1 MNKKAELL
9 LEELG
14 LETFQPP
21 NRMEWND
28 MGTTPQKD
36 EGQKGTDEP
45 WKLPDQSSQDPK
57 QKPPP
62 KPDYSGVVE
71 RSKS

>member
-1 MNKKAELL
+1 
-9 LEELG
+9 
-14 LETFQPP
+14 
-21 NRMEWND
+21 

-45 WKLPDQSSQDPK
+45 WKHPAQSSQDPK

-71 RSKS
+71 KSKS

>member
-1 MNKKAELL
+1 MNGKAELL

-14 LETFQPP
+14 LKKPTAA
-21 NRMEWND
+21 NRMEWNN
-28 MGTTPQKD
+28 MGKTPQND

-45 WKLPDQSSQDPK
+45 WKHPAQSSQDPK

-62 KPDYSGVVE
+62 KPDYGKRE
-71 RSKS
+71 RES